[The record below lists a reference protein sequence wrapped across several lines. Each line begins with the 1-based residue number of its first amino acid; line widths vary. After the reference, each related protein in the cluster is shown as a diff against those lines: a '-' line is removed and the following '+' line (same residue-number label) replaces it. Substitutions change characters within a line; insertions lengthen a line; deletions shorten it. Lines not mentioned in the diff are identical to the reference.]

1 MRHPNCTPKD
11 TGGRAMSRIQFGIF
25 IAIAIAMV
33 VVGGCGTEPK
43 PPEGVNMTPK
53 WSAEMPVLVD
63 VP

>member
-1 MRHPNCTPKD
+1 
-11 TGGRAMSRIQFGIF
+11 MSRIQFGIF